1 MSYIMTFSFYN
12 VVDYYILFWY
22 NLFIKYGSDKMI
34 YLDYSN
40 TCPISLDAL
49 DTYTKI
55 SKEYFGITY
64 APNKMGEDTKKIL
77 DNATREISD
86 MFHIMDSEIIYTS
99 GATEANNLALIG
111 VSLANHKKG
120 KHIIVSKL
128 ESPDIYNICEY
139 LESIGFEISYVE
151 NDEDG
156 LIIFED
162 LKRLIREDTILVS
175 ISAVNYETGVR
186 QPLKMLRQIIKK
198 ENPSTLFHS
207 DLSQAIGKTTVN
219 FRDIDLGSVSAHK
232 FYGPKGIGFL
242 YLNSQVKIK
251 PLLYG
256 SKNSIKPGTLP
267 LPLIVSMKDALKS
280 SMKDLDKRERYINL
294 LNERITTKLKT
305 LNGIKINKTKY
316 SIPHILSISFDSI
329 NAEVLTSNL
338 SLKEVYVSCNKT
350 NELSSSV
357 MAIYNDLKRSKST
370 IRISLSHL
378 TTVLEINRFLEIFE
392 LEYNG
397 LNNLIGG

>member
-1 MSYIMTFSFYN
+1 
-12 VVDYYILFWY
+12 
-22 NLFIKYGSDKMI
+22 MI

-55 SKEYFGITY
+55 SKEYFGTTY
-64 APNKMGEDTKKIL
+64 APNKLGEDAKKIL
-77 DNATREISD
+77 DSATREISD
-86 MFHIMDSEIIYTS
+86 MFHIMDSEIVYTS

-111 VSLANHKKG
+111 VALANHKKG

-139 LESIGFEISYVE
+139 LESIGFEISYIS

-156 LIIFED
+156 LIIFDD

-198 ENPSTLFHS
+198 ENPTTLFHS

-219 FRDIDLGSVSAHK
+219 FRDIDLGSVTAHK
-232 FYGPKGIGFL
+232 FYGPKGIGLL
-242 YLNSQVKIK
+242 YINSQVKVK

-267 LPLIVSMKDALKS
+267 LPLIVSMKDALRS
-280 SMKDLDKRERYINL
+280 SLKDLDKRERYINL
-294 LNERITTKLKT
+294 LNERIVTKLET
-305 LNGIKINKTKY
+305 MAGIKINKTKY
-316 SIPHILSISFDSI
+316 SIPHILSISFDNI
-329 NAEVLTSNL
+329 NAELLTGNL